1 MSKKNVSLFKKH
13 NKIVRKY
20 FKNDIPT
27 FIWFIFDQII
37 FLIISILFILNLFSS
52 LEQNI
57 TSYIIICGSFY
68 LLLKFTYTNWT
79 TKNKFFKKIFIF
91 DYKLKL
97 NNQKFR
103 AQRSLE
109 FIPIWFWICIIFYNF
124 IIVVF
129 INYEI
134 NNFLNNKIIS
144 KALLESMLNVMLIP
158 SFLNSFQK
166 LTQSDKKVESNY
178 NNLIKNQY
186 FSNESLFKDAKF
198 VENYLNVEFKKNKL
212 TSKKGLFIFI
222 NSKDLNEKDVLEIKK
237 INEKILNE
245 YSNLWSN
252 YYELLEQNSVMKFSS
267 KRNKRLF
274 WIERI
279 YDHIFLDF
287 FKL

>member
-1 MSKKNVSLFKKH
+1 
-13 NKIVRKY
+13 
-20 FKNDIPT
+20 
-27 FIWFIFDQII
+27 
-37 FLIISILFILNLFSS
+37 
-52 LEQNI
+52 
-57 TSYIIICGSFY
+57 
-68 LLLKFTYTNWT
+68 
-79 TKNKFFKKIFIF
+79 
-91 DYKLKL
+91 
-97 NNQKFR
+97 
-103 AQRSLE
+103 
-109 FIPIWFWICIIFYNF
+109 
-124 IIVVF
+124 
-129 INYEI
+129 
-134 NNFLNNKIIS
+134 
-144 KALLESMLNVMLIP
+144 MLNVMLIP

>member
-1 MSKKNVSLFKKH
+1 
-13 NKIVRKY
+13 
-20 FKNDIPT
+20 
-27 FIWFIFDQII
+27 
-37 FLIISILFILNLFSS
+37 
-52 LEQNI
+52 
-57 TSYIIICGSFY
+57 
-68 LLLKFTYTNWT
+68 
-79 TKNKFFKKIFIF
+79 
-91 DYKLKL
+91 
-97 NNQKFR
+97 
-103 AQRSLE
+103 
-109 FIPIWFWICIIFYNF
+109 
-124 IIVVF
+124 
-129 INYEI
+129 
-134 NNFLNNKIIS
+134 
-144 KALLESMLNVMLIP
+144 MLNVMLIP

-166 LTQSDKKVESNY
+166 LTQSDKQVESNY
-178 NNLIKNQY
+178 NLIKNQY

>member
-1 MSKKNVSLFKKH
+1 
-13 NKIVRKY
+13 
-20 FKNDIPT
+20 
-27 FIWFIFDQII
+27 
-37 FLIISILFILNLFSS
+37 
-52 LEQNI
+52 
-57 TSYIIICGSFY
+57 
-68 LLLKFTYTNWT
+68 
-79 TKNKFFKKIFIF
+79 
-91 DYKLKL
+91 
-97 NNQKFR
+97 
-103 AQRSLE
+103 
-109 FIPIWFWICIIFYNF
+109 
-124 IIVVF
+124 
-129 INYEI
+129 
-134 NNFLNNKIIS
+134 
-144 KALLESMLNVMLIP
+144 MLNVMLIP

-166 LTQSDKKVESNY
+166 LTQSDKQVESNY